1 MKKLSYL
8 LGLFLVAGILFSSC
22 SKDDDD
28 EPQDLTPSISFK
40 GDAGYTSTDVTINA
54 GGTILVGVVA
64 LPNSTS
70 GKNLTGFSLVL
81 TTANVP
87 QTLID
92 SSFNEGSFD
101 ANYNISFPDAGE
113 TRLSAKITDKD
124 GQSKEIAFNI
134 TINAVTPT
142 VSTYEDIQ
150 MGSHNDAEYGSFYST
165 ATNTV
170 YLIGDATNNQ
180 AAIDFAFYKGV
191 TTFNTITATSTDHAI
206 SVFELGPDDL
216 NWTTLNETKIEMT
229 TVSTATFDAIGVIYA
244 FPELTENTYEVNNL
258 EVGNV
263 LLFETVNGK
272 RGYIKINNFDQKGDR
287 MNIDVKVAN

>member
-22 SKDDDD
+22 SKDED

-40 GDAGYTSTDVTINA
+40 GDAGYTSSDVTISA

-70 GKNLTGFSLVL
+70 GKSLTNFKLIL
-81 TTANVP
+81 TSNNTP
-87 QTLID
+87 QTLVD
-92 SSFNEGSFD
+92 SSFSASSFD
-101 ANYNISFPDAGE
+101 ANYNISFSTAGE

-134 TINAVTPT
+134 TVNAVTPT
-142 VSTYEDIQ
+142 VSTKLDIQ
-150 MGSHNDAEYGSFYST
+150 MGSVNDTEYGSFYST
-165 ATNTV
+165 STHTL
-170 YLIGDATNNQ
+170 YKKPDATNNQ
-180 AAIDFAFYKGV
+180 GAIDFVFFKGAN
-191 TTFNTITATSTDHAI
+191 TFNTIAATSTDHVK
-206 SVFELGPDDL
+206 SVFDL
-216 NWTTLNETKIEMT
+216 TGAGWTTFNETKIEMT

-244 FPELTENTYEVNNL
+244 FPELTGSTYEVNEL

-272 RGYIKINNFDQKGDR
+272 RGYIKINDFDQKGDR